1 MLDNVDSTKETP
13 HSDTASTFTSSTG
26 KIQKTLPAPP
36 SSEPWQG
43 HGAQF
48 HGEYEVEEVDPEF
61 EMAR

>member
-26 KIQKTLPAPP
+26 KSPKALPAPP
-36 SSEPWQG
+36 SESWQG

-48 HGEYEVEEVDPEF
+48 HGEYEIEEVDPDF